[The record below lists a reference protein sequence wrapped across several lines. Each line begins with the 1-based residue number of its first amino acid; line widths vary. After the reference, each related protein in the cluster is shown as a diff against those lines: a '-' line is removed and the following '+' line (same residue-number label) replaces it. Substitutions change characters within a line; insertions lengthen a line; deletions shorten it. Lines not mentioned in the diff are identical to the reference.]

1 MKDYRENMKAPIYY
15 QSDCNLA
22 LLDGKTIAIIGYGSQ
37 GHAHAL
43 NLKESGCHVIIGLYK
58 GSKSWARAEEQ
69 GFEVYTA
76 AEAAKK
82 ADIIMILINDEK
94 QAAMYKKDIEPNL
107 EAGNMLMFAHGFAI
121 HFGQI
126 VPPADVDVTMIA
138 PKGPGHTVRSEY
150 QAGKGV
156 PCLVA
161 VYQDATG
168 QAKDMALA
176 YALGIGG
183 ARAGVL
189 ETTFKTET
197 ETDLFGEQAVLCGG
211 VCALMQAG
219 FETLCEA
226 GYDPRNAYFECI
238 HEMKLI
244 VDLIYQSGFA
254 GMRYSIS
261 NTAEYGDYITGPKII
276 TEDTKKAMRKILD
289 DIQDGSFAKDFLLD
303 MSPAGGQAHF
313 RAMRKNAAEAPAE
326 KIGEEVRKL
335 YSWSDEDK
343 LINN

>member
-1 MKDYRENMKAPIYY
+1 MAKIYY
-15 QSDCNLA
+15 QEDCNLS

-43 NLKESGCHVIIGLYK
+43 NLKESGCNVIIGLYE
-58 GSKSWARAEEQ
+58 GSKSWAKAEKQ
-69 GFEVYTA
+69 GFEVFTA

-82 ADIIMILINDEK
+82 ADIIMILINDEL
-94 QAAMYKKDIEPNL
+94 QAGLYKKDIEPNL
-107 EAGNMLMFAHGFAI
+107 EAGNMLMFAHGFNI
-121 HFGQI
+121 HFNQI
-126 VPPADVDVTMIA
+126 IPPKDVDVTMIA
-138 PKGPGHTVRSEY
+138 PKAPGHTEY
-150 QAGKGV
+150 QAGKGT

-168 QAKDMALA
+168 KALDLALA
-176 YALGIGG
+176 YGLGIGG

-189 ETTFKTET
+189 ETTFRTET

-219 FETLCEA
+219 FETLVEA
-226 GYDPRNAYFECI
+226 GYDPRNAYFECV

-276 TEDTKKAMRKILD
+276 TEETKKTMKQILK
-289 DIQDGSFAKDFLLD
+289 DIQDGSFAKNFLLD

-313 RAMRKNAAEAPAE
+313 KALRKLAAEHPVE
-326 KIGEEVRKL
+326 KVGEEVRKL
-335 YSWSDEDK
+335 YSWNNEEDK

>member
-1 MKDYRENMKAPIYY
+1 MAKIYY
-15 QSDCNLA
+15 QQDCDLNKLN
-22 LLDGKTIAIIGYGSQ
+22 GKTVAIIGYGSQ

-43 NLKESGCHVIIGLYK
+43 NLKDSGVDVVVGLYK
-58 GSKSWARAEEQ
+58 GSKSWEKAEKQ
-69 GFEVYTA
+69 GVKVMTA
-76 AEAAKK
+76 AEAAKA
-82 ADIIMILINDEK
+82 ADLIMILINDEK
-94 QAAMYKKDIEPNL
+94 QAKLYKESIEPNL
-107 EAGNMLMFAHGFAI
+107 TEGKTLAFAHGFNI
-121 HFGQI
+121 HFGCI
-126 VPPADVDVTMIA
+126 KPPKNVNVIMVA

-156 PCLVA
+156 PCLIA
-161 VYQDATG
+161 IEQDATG
-168 QAKDMALA
+168 DALEIGLA

-189 ETTFKTET
+189 ETTFRTET

-219 FETLCEA
+219 FETLVEA

-244 VDLIYQSGFA
+244 VDLIYQSGFE

-276 TEDTKKAMRKILD
+276 TEETKKAMKKILA
-289 DIQDGSFAKDFLLD
+289 DIQDGTFAKDFLLD
-303 MSPAGGQAHF
+303 MSDAGSQVHF
-313 RAMRKNAAEAPAE
+313 NAMRKIASEHSS
-326 KIGEEVRKL
+326 EVVGKEIRKL
-335 YSWSDEDK
+335 YSWADEEK
-343 LINN
+343 FINN

>member
-1 MKDYRENMKAPIYY
+1 MSDAKIFYE
-15 QSDCNLA
+15 SDCNLDYLA
-22 LLDGKTIAIIGYGSQ
+22 GKTIAVIGYGSQ

-43 NLKESGCHVIIGLYK
+43 NLKESGCNVIIGLYE
-58 GSKSWARAEEQ
+58 GSKSWAKAEAQ
-69 GFEVYTA
+69 GFEVFTT

-82 ADIIMILINDEK
+82 ADVIMILINDEL
-94 QAAMYKKDIEPNL
+94 QADVYKNEIEPNL
-107 EAGNMLMFAHGFAI
+107 EEGNMLMFAHGFNI
-121 HFGQI
+121 HFGPI
-126 VPPADVDVTMIA
+126 KPPKFVDVTMIA

-161 VYQDATG
+161 VEQDATG
-168 QAKDMALA
+168 HALDKALA

-189 ETTFKTET
+189 ETTFRTET

-276 TEDTKKAMRKILD
+276 TEDTKKAMKKILS
-289 DIQDGSFAKDFLLD
+289 DIQDGTFAKEFLLD
-303 MSPAGGQAHF
+303 MSPAGRQVHF
-313 RAMRKNAAEAPAE
+313 KAMRKLAAEHSSEAV
-326 KIGEEVRKL
+326 GEEVRKL
-335 YSWSDEDK
+335 YSWNSEEDK